1 MTISTD
7 SLLFA
12 DANVFI
18 EGLFIQD
25 SAASILIKIISTGTF
40 SIATCKPVIHDVENV
55 ILRKLSDDPDSLDTV
70 LEQWQNIQN
79 HTKLKVVPT
88 PPGDLVEKN

>member
-1 MTISTD
+1 MTISTG

-25 SAASILIKIISTGTF
+25 SAASVLINIIFTGAF
-40 SIATCKPVIHDVENV
+40 SIATCKRVIHDVENV
-55 ILRKLSDDPDSLDTV
+55 ILKKLSDDPDRFTFAQLQKRFDTS
-70 LEQWQNIQN
+70 
-79 HTKLKVVPT
+79 KK
-88 PPGDLVEKN
+88 EK